1 MAFIEDLSWVEVKRG
16 IDAGL
21 PVLIPIGATAK
32 AHGPHLP
39 LQTDYLTARALAAR
53 SAAAYRLLVAPGI
66 GLGHYP
72 AFTPFAGS
80 QSVAADLFE
89 AMLTQSMALLIAQG
103 ARKLALLNTG
113 VSTERPVDAAAAAV
127 REAHGTSPAVAH
139 MRLLGGSAVAALD
152 NPDGGHADERET
164 SLMLAIAPERV
175 RLDLAIAAMPDAET
189 QFARTA
195 ATGDARKATAAKG
208 EALLAAMVDDMVALL
223 RRSFG

>member
-21 PVLIPIGATAK
+21 PVLIPIGAQAK

-39 LQTDYLTARALAAR
+39 MRTDYLTARALSAR
-53 SAAAYRLLVAPGI
+53 IDKAYPLLVAPVV

-72 AFTPFAGS
+72 AFTSFAGS
-80 QSVAADLFE
+80 QSVSSDVFK
-89 AMLTQSMALLIAQG
+89 AMLAQSMALLIAQG

-113 VSTERPVDAAAAAV
+113 VSTERPVDAAAGTV
-127 REAHGTSPAVAH
+127 RDAHGVAPVVAH
-139 MRLLGGSAVAALD
+139 MRLLGGSGRAMLD
-152 NPDGGHADERET
+152 NPEGGHADEHET
-164 SLMLAIAPERV
+164 SLMLAIAPDRV
-175 RLDLAIAAMPDAET
+175 RLDLAVAAMPDAET